1 MLSFLSKPYPM
12 QEVGKRDLFLAM
24 SAGLFVVIF
33 LFSINPFSLNALRES
48 TDTAKLLG
56 FGLLTTT
63 IILLN
68 AVFIKGLLQKFLNE
82 ENWTIGKQLLWYMY
96 VLSLVALLNFYYSEW
111 LGYSGRPLREYFLT
125 TLGFGLFL
133 FGSFILLNY
142 RYLKRRQKYNEGL
155 AAYLDPEVENGENYS
170 MEMTDEEGITHVI
183 AVRELL
189 YVKRLK
195 GKVEVNFIE
204 KGDLRKIISA
214 GSFRKMAK
222 SFADHDALVKIHKDY
237 YANLKNVEFISEN
250 EKGYQLKFYLK
261 NERPPLGRRYQKRTL
276 KRLKHKKS
284 LL

>member
-1 MLSFLSKPYPM
+1 MLSFLTKPYPM
-12 QEVGKRDLFLAM
+12 QEVGKRDLFLAV
-24 SAGLFVVIF
+24 SAGLFVIIF
-33 LFSINPFSLNALRES
+33 LFSFNPFSQNALRES
-48 TDTAKLLG
+48 TDIAKLLG

-82 ENWTIGKQLLWYMY
+82 ENWTIGKQLLWYVY

-111 LGYSGRPLREYFLT
+111 LGYSGRPLRQYFLT

-142 RYLKRRQKYNEGL
+142 RYLKRRQNYNAGL
-155 AAYLDPEVENGENYS
+155 ASHLSPEVENGENYS

-189 YVKRLK
+189 YIKRFK

-204 KGDLRKIISA
+204 KGDIRKIITTA
-214 GSFRKMAK
+214 NFRKMAK
-222 SFADHDALVKIHKDY
+222 SFAGQDALVKIHKDY
-237 YANLKNVEFISEN
+237 YANLKNVEFISGNEN
-250 EKGYQLKFYLK
+250 GYQLKFYLN
-261 NERPPLGRRYQKRTL
+261 NERPPLGGKYQKRIL
-276 KRLKHKKS
+276 KYLKHKKS